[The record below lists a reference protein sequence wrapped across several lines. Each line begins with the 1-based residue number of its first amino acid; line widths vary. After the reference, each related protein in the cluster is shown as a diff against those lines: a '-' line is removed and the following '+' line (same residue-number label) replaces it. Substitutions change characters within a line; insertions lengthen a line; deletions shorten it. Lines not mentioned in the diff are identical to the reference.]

1 MFPTFP
7 YLLPFPFGIIYL
19 LAMGAYV
26 VLCLFVIAMGLLL
39 TIWPLSRRV
48 GRSLVGGM
56 IGSLPFV
63 FFVQWLSFTF
73 IGIAFV
79 LLTAW
84 PGAGSI
90 IVADLALLL
99 MLGIFVSASVTGCI
113 AGWNIGARV
122 ALGTRL
128 RDALRASLA
137 LRLLAAALN
146 TIRSA
151 SNAVSPERGVAI
163 GFGIIAFVVGGLTV
177 ARLIYV
183 ETFGSA
189 EIDYRG
195 EKIRLA
201 KKYVD
206 YDDYK
211 NDPSNLAASEI
222 PRVETMMTEAR
233 IGPDFTDW
241 KAFAAQAFKI
251 KFPGYGMGPGPRVPA
266 AAGREFI
273 VELIEIP
280 QAAKD
285 RYFVLEKTGDKALR
299 LVDDFVMASRY
310 YEMKPRGSIRVIAFR
325 AFRALTII
333 SGRPLVQP
341 GISTIRLVD
350 DRLVYT
356 DPDGSVVR
364 ETHVSLNQ

>member
-1 MFPTFP
+1 MVPTFP
-7 YLLPFPFGIIYL
+7 NLLPFPFGIIYL

-26 VLCLFVIAMGLLL
+26 VLCLFVIAVGSLL
-39 TIWPLSRRV
+39 TIWPLSRQA
-48 GRSLVGGM
+48 GRLLVGGM
-56 IGSLPFV
+56 IGSVPFV
-63 FFVQWLSFTF
+63 LFFQWLTFPF
-73 IGIAFV
+73 IGITFV

-90 IVADLALLL
+90 IVLKLGLLL
-99 MLGIFVSASVTGCI
+99 MLGIFFSASVTGCV

-151 SNAVSPERGVAI
+151 SNAVTPERGVAI

-183 ETFGSA
+183 ETFGMA
-189 EIDYRG
+189 EIDYCG
-195 EKIRLA
+195 KKIRLA

-211 NDPSNLAASEI
+211 NDLSNLAASEI

-241 KAFAAQAFKI
+241 KAFVAQAFKI
-251 KFPGYGMGPGPRVPA
+251 KFPGYGMGPGPRVTA

-273 VELIEIP
+273 VEVIEIP
-280 QAAKD
+280 QAAKDLEKD
-285 RYFVLEKTGDKALR
+285 RYFVLEKTSEKALR
-299 LVDDFVMASRY
+299 LVDDFVTASRY
-310 YEMKPRGSIRVIAFR
+310 YEMKPRGSIRVIV
-325 AFRALTII
+325 FRALTNFL
-333 SGRPLVQP
+333 GRPLVQP
-341 GISTIRLVD
+341 GISSIRLVD

-364 ETHVSLNQ
+364 ETHVSQ